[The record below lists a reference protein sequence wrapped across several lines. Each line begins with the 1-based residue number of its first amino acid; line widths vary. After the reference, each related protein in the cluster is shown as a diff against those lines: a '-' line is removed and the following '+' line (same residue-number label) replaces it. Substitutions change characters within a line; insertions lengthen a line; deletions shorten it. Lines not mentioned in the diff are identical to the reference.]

1 MAAFSIQGN
10 VSLLGMDPEAIVE
23 ACDDSARASRLPQAL
38 LGVGLATA
46 TMATYAAVLRRPGG
60 QELAYYFLGLG
71 GAFVAGVTEMW
82 AALWI
87 SGDVPARRRKGKVIL
102 YASVVPLVIAGGL
115 GGFTVVFN

>member
-46 TMATYAAVLRRPGG
+46 SMATYTAVHRRPSG
-60 QELAYYFLGLG
+60 QELAYFLGLG
-71 GAFVAGVTEMW
+71 GAFVAGVSEMW
-82 AALWI
+82 AALWV
-87 SGDVPARRRKGKVIL
+87 SGDVPVRRRKGKVIL